1 MLKNYEVNVQG
12 APGQCR
18 AILGIIVLT
27 MQQIQTLKGF
37 RDYLGADAKK
47 RAWVI
52 AQMRV
57 VFERFGFEPLE
68 TPALEY
74 EQLLLG
80 KYGTEAEKLVYR
92 FEDNGGRRVALRY
105 DQTVPMARVISSYQN
120 ELVMPYKRYQIQ
132 PVWRADKPQKGR
144 YREFY
149 QCDADIIGT
158 SSPVAD
164 AEILSLYYALYQ
176 QLGVTSLVLKVND
189 RSRLVETIQAQGVLD
204 DRVMSVIQTIDKL
217 DKLSESEVVAELV
230 AKGLL
235 EQNAQALLQALY
247 ATEPSDNLQA
257 IIDTA
262 VTLGVPRDA
271 LQFTPT
277 LARGL
282 DYYTGL
288 IFEGIIPQYPVGSV
302 GGGGRYDRLL
312 NELSGLDAPAVG
324 FGIGFERTVEAL
336 DELGLFPP
344 FDAAAR
350 VVVCYFEETQQDAQV
365 VVKNLRSAGI
375 STSLYLGSSLK
386 LEKQLKY
393 ADKMG
398 AKYAVIVGETE
409 MQSQSVI
416 VKDLTQK
423 TQKNVAISELARE
436 LCS

>member
-1 MLKNYEVNVQG
+1 
-12 APGQCR
+12 
-18 AILGIIVLT
+18 

-37 RDYLGADAKK
+37 RDYLGVDAKK
-47 RAWVI
+47 RAWAI
-52 AQMRV
+52 AQLRV

-74 EQLLLG
+74 EELLLG
-80 KYGTEAEKLVYR
+80 KYGAEAEKLVYR

-230 AKGLL
+230 SKGLL